1 VRRQQHCYAQG
12 ISKRVDAHAVLPQSK
27 AKDEAMKKYANQPL
41 WMIYGPSLGLVMG
54 LLLGYPI
61 MGMIFGT
68 AIAIIIDSI
77 RLRMNKRP

>member
-1 VRRQQHCYAQG
+1 
-12 ISKRVDAHAVLPQSK
+12 
-27 AKDEAMKKYANQPL
+27 MKKYANQPL